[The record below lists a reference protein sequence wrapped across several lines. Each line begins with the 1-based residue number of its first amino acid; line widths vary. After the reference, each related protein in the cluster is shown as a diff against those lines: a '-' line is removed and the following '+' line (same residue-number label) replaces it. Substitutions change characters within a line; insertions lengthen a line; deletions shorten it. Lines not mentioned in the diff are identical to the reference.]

1 MSDENIPA
9 WAIEL
14 IKQVERLN
22 EKIPSHVDWATRN
35 ILDHEDRIR
44 DLEKAR
50 WSSAWITALASAALT
65 AGTVVFVTSLL

>member
-1 MSDENIPA
+1 MSDENIPT